1 MFPYLQTEYDVPDKD
16 TITLTEAILVQLS
29 AAVQTDVILD

>member
-1 MFPYLQTEYDVPDKD
+1 MFPYLQTEYDVLDKD
-16 TITLTEAILVQLS
+16 WITLTEAILVQLS